1 MMDERYSPEKVESR
15 WQEYWEKNHI
25 FRASED
31 QAKKKYYLLEMFP
44 YPSGKIHMGHVRN
57 YTIGDVVARYKRMNG
72 YNVLHPMGWDAFGM
86 PAENAAIDN
95 KTHPAVW
102 TYENIRTMRNQL
114 KRMGFSYDWEREV
127 ATCKPEY
134 YRWEQWLFLKMVE
147 KDMVYR
153 KESYVNWCEHCQT
166 VLANEQVEADLCW
179 RCGEMVQQKKLWQW
193 FFRITDYADDLLF
206 HCDKLPGWPEKVTL
220 MQKNWI
226 GKSTGS
232 EISFKIEQDKNKI
245 DGHEGNLNRKDEYIK
260 VFTTRPDTLFGAT
273 FMCLAPEHPLVESL
287 SRGTAQESEVGA
299 FVDKIS
305 RQERSSS
312 AIENYEKEGVF
323 VGAWCINPANGRRM
337 PIYTANFA
345 LMEYGTGAVM
355 SVPAHDQR
363 DFDFAKKYGL
373 DIVVV
378 IQPKSSTA
386 EDNPPSEANCDS
398 NISGALLD
406 PSTMTQ
412 ACPEPGFLVNSSEYN
427 GMDNVQAMDRIT
439 NWLESEGLG
448 KKTVSFRLR
457 DWGISRQRY
466 WGTPIPVIHCES
478 CGVVPVPESDL
489 PITLPEDVH
498 LLDNGGSPLPTLE
511 FFKTATCPKCGRT
524 DARRDTDTMD
534 TFVESSWYFIR
545 YCSPHCNTS
554 MFDKEA
560 VKYWMPVD
568 QYIGG
573 VEHAI
578 LHLLYSRYF
587 MRVLNTLGLIDFKEP
602 FTNLLTQ
609 GMVSK
614 ETLKCPEHGY
624 LFPEEAQIADGKA
637 VCKKCGNDVEIGRV
651 IKMSKSKKNVVDPND
666 LLNKYG
672 ADITRLFCLF
682 AAPPEKGLEWND
694 DGVEGCYRFINRVWR
709 LAANCIEIT
718 NGNIESNGDRA
729 FENSQKKGKI
739 LTPYTGALS
748 DLSDSEAKTLYTK
761 AHQTIKKVTEDIEG
775 SFHFNTA
782 ISAVM
787 ELVNAMYSIEL
798 GVNSSDEMKSVALF
812 SIQHVILLLSPIVP
826 HFAEEVWEL
835 MGLSDCCQS
844 PKSIDMKNSE
854 SVKKSGNITEQSWPS
869 YREDALVTDEILVVV
884 QVNGKLRSKFS
895 IGADS
900 SDELIQN
907 TALAD
912 ETIQKHI
919 GEHSI
924 KKVIVVRKKL
934 VNIVI

>member
-1 MMDERYSPEKVESR
+1 MMDDRYSPEKVESR

-31 QAKKKYYLLEMFP
+31 QSKKKYYLLEMFP

-95 KTHPAVW
+95 KTHPAAW
-102 TYENIRTMRNQL
+102 TYENIRTMQSQL
-114 KRMGFSYDWEREV
+114 KRVGFSYDWEREL

-134 YRWEQWLFLKMVE
+134 YRWEQWLFLKMLE

-153 KESYVNWCEHCQT
+153 KESYVNWCDHCQT

-193 FFRITDYADDLLF
+193 FFRITDYADDLLL
-206 HCDKLPGWPEKVTL
+206 HCDKLPGWPEKVTV

-226 GKSTGS
+226 GKSTGT
-232 EISFKIEQDKNKI
+232 EISFRIE
-245 DGHEGNLNRKDEYIK
+245 GRDEQIK

-287 SRGTAQESEVGA
+287 SKGTDQESAVAA
-299 FVDKIS
+299 FVEKIS

-312 AIENYEKEGVF
+312 AVENYEKEGVF
-323 VGAWCINPANGRRM
+323 TGAWCINPANGRRM
-337 PIYTANFA
+337 AVYTANFA

-378 IQPKSSTA
+378 IQPTEGVASI
-386 EDNPPSEANCDS
+386 DS
-398 NISGALLD
+398 DGQPTRGALD
-406 PSTMTQ
+406 PSTMRQ
-412 ACPEPGFLVNSSEYN
+412 ACPEPGILVNSGKYN
-427 GMDNVQAMDRIT
+427 GMDNGEAMDRIT
-439 NWLESEGLG
+439 EWLEREGVG

-489 PITLPEDVH
+489 PIVLPEDAH
-498 LLDNGGSPLPTLE
+498 LLENGGSPLPALD
-511 FFKTATCPKCGRT
+511 FFKTTTCPKCGRA

-545 YCSPHCNTS
+545 YCSPNCTTA

-614 ETLKCPEHGY
+614 ETLTCPEHGY
-624 LFPEEAQIADGKA
+624 LFPEEATVSEGKA
-637 VCKKCGNDVEIGRV
+637 LCIKCGSDVEIGRV

-666 LLNKYG
+666 LLNRYG

-709 LAANCIEIT
+709 LAATCMET
-718 NGNIESNGDRA
+718 TQGVE
-729 FENSQKKGKI
+729 
-739 LTPYTGALS
+739 PYRGALAG
-748 DLSDSEAKTLYTK
+748 LSDSEAKRLYTK
-761 AHQTIKKVTEDIEG
+761 AHQTIKKVTDDIEG
-775 SFHFNTA
+775 NFHFNTA

-787 ELVNAMYSIEL
+787 ELVNAMYSMDLNADQPLEIKA
-798 GVNSSDEMKSVALF
+798 VSLF
-812 SIQHVILLLSPIVP
+812 SIEHIILLLSPIVP
-826 HFAEEVWEL
+826 HFAEEVWEH
-835 MGLSDCCQS
+835 MGLSAAVHH
-844 PKSIDMKNSE
+844 KA
-854 SVKKSGNITEQSWPS
+854 GGITEQLWPG
-869 YREDALVTDEILVVV
+869 YRDDALVTDEILVVV

-895 IGADS
+895 IDAKS
-900 SDELIQN
+900 NDELIRER
-907 TALAD
+907 ALAD
-912 ETIQKHI
+912 ELVQKHI
-919 GEHSI
+919 GDQQI

-934 VNIVI
+934 VNIVL

>member
-1 MMDERYSPEKVESR
+1 MDDRYNPEKVESR

-25 FRASED
+25 FSASED
-31 QAKKKYYLLEMFP
+31 DSKKKYYLLEMFP

-95 KTHPAVW
+95 KTHPATW
-102 TYENIRTMRNQL
+102 TYQNISTMKSQL

-127 ATCKPEY
+127 ATCKPDY
-134 YRWEQWLFLKMVE
+134 YRWEQWLFLKMLE

-166 VLANEQVEADLCW
+166 VLANEQVEDDSCW
-179 RCGEMVQQKKLWQW
+179 RCGEMVQQKKLFQW
-193 FFRITDYADDLLF
+193 FFRITDYAEDLLI

-232 EISFKIEQDKNKI
+232 EISFKIETDACNAPCNDTSCKSKESNKDI
-245 DGHEGNLNRKDEYIK
+245 NKTQIKEDYIK

-287 SRGTAQESEVGA
+287 SKGTEQEGAVAA

-305 RQERSSS
+305 KQERSSS
-312 AIENYEKEGVF
+312 SIEKYEKEGVF

-363 DFDFAKKYGL
+363 DFDFAKKYNL

-378 IQPKSSTA
+378 IQPK
-386 EDNPPSEANCDS
+386 D
-398 NISGALLD
+398 GATLD
-406 PSTMTQ
+406 PATMTE
-412 ACPEPGFLVNSSEYN
+412 ACPDPGVLVNSGEYN
-427 GMDNVQAMDRIT
+427 DMDNFDAMDKIT
-439 NWLESEGLG
+439 SWLEKEGLG
-448 KKTVSFRLR
+448 KKTISFRLR

-489 PITLPEDVH
+489 PITLPEDAH
-498 LLDNGGSPLPTLE
+498 LLDNGGSPLPTLD
-511 FFKTATCPKCGRT
+511 FFKQVICPKCGRS

-534 TFVESSWYFIR
+534 TFVESSWYFVR
-545 YCSPHCNTS
+545 YCSPHCSNA
-554 MFDKEA
+554 MFDKDA

-609 GMVSK
+609 GMVLK

-624 LFPEEAQIADGKA
+624 LFPEDAKISDGKA
-637 VCKKCGNDVEIGRV
+637 SCTKCGKDVEIGRV
-651 IKMSKSKKNVVDPND
+651 IKMSKSKKNVIDPND

-682 AAPPEKGLEWND
+682 ASPPEKGLEWND

-709 LAANCIEIT
+709 LSALCMDIAKGVKSY
-718 NGNIESNGDRA
+718 NGPLAE
-729 FENSQKKGKI
+729 
-739 LTPYTGALS
+739 
-748 DLSDSEAKTLYTK
+748 LSDSDAKKLYTK
-761 AHQTIKKVTEDIEG
+761 AHQTIKKVTDDIEG

-787 ELVNAMYSIEL
+787 ELVNAMYSLEL
-798 GVNSSDEMKSVALF
+798 KDNSSDEVKSVALF
-812 SIQHVILLLSPIVP
+812 CIEHIILLLSPIVP

-835 MGLSDCCQS
+835 MG
-844 PKSIDMKNSE
+844 
-854 SVKKSGNITEQSWPS
+854 KKSGSITEQGWSS

-884 QVNGKLRSKFS
+884 QINGKLRSKFS
-895 IGADS
+895 IDANS
-900 SDELIQN
+900 SDELIQK

-912 ETIQKHI
+912 EIVKKYI
-919 GEHSI
+919 EGKDI
-924 KKVIVVRKKL
+924 KKVIVVKKKL
-934 VNIVI
+934 VNIVV